1 MSSTEASPG
10 YMGTTL
16 PQKKKKKKKSQKRER
31 KTDLL
36 LYLLFYD
43 GTGV

>member
-16 PQKKKKKKKSQKRER
+16 PQKKKKKKIPEKRKKDR
-31 KTDLL
+31 FIA
-36 LYLLFYD
+36 LFIIL
-43 GTGV
+43 